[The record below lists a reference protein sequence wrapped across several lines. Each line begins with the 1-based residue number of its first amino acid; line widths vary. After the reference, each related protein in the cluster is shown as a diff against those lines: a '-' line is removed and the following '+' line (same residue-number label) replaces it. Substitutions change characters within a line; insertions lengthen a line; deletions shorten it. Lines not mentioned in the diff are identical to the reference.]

1 MKIAALLTGKKNS
14 SLKNKNILKI
24 KNKPIFAFPAIAAK
38 KSKIIDNFFVSS
50 DSKYILNHCHKLGY
64 KRISRPKRLASR
76 NSKHYDVLLHALKYM
91 KKENYYPDILVVLLA
106 NAPVIKTKWISECVK
121 KIRKNKNLTAVVPV
135 VLNNDHNPLRA
146 KKIVNGYIRN
156 FNKTKKNIS
165 SNRQDLE
172 ESFFLCHNF
181 WVLKVKSLLENNG
194 EAPWSFLG
202 KKVKSYIVPVSID
215 IHNKLDYEIA
225 KIILKDGKF

>member
-106 NAPVIKTKWISECVK
+106 NAPVIKTKWINECIK

-156 FNKTKKNIS
+156 FNKTKKIFP
-165 SNRQDLE
+165 Q
-172 ESFFLCHNF
+172 
-181 WVLKVKSLLENNG
+181 
-194 EAPWSFLG
+194 
-202 KKVKSYIVPVSID
+202 ID
-215 IHNKLDYEIA
+215 RI
-225 KIILKDGKF
+225 